1 MTYSQRGNAGAGTS
15 SSIAYLEYRIG
26 ELTERA
32 GLLVAEIEDSAEVS
46 EGRLTELQ
54 AELHEVKIELSNVEN
69 ELAAYED

>member
-15 SSIAYLEYRIG
+15 SSIAYLEHRIE

-32 GLLVAEIEDSAEVS
+32 GLLLAEIESETEVS
-46 EGRLTELQ
+46 GERLTELQ